1 MSEYTVYWNKDI
13 HVIGVSMN
21 IMDHNDFF
29 VLSNSSKCSDA
40 NIGGE
45 I

>member
-1 MSEYTVYWNKDI
+1 
-13 HVIGVSMN
+13 MN

-29 VLSNSSKCSDA
+29 ILSNSSKCSGA

-45 I
+45 V